1 MLEEAVAGGHDFGAG
16 SEPQFAETVAALVN
30 ADLEGEFAFDGFYF
44 EDLEEEFAEFE
55 CAVADVGGDGVGGI
69 DEVVVVI
76 ADHGDATAGWRDD
89 IVVATEDIDEF
100 GCEGLCFVHAAA
112 VGHGLAAAGL
122 SFREV
127 CFDSECLEN

>member
-1 MLEEAVAGGHDFGAG
+1 MD
-16 SEPQFAETVAALVN
+16 T
-30 ADLEGEFAFDGFYF
+30 DLEGELAIDVADFQDLQEEFTEFDG
-44 EDLEEEFAEFE
+44 AT
-55 CAVADVGGDGVGGI
+55 ADVGGNHVGCI
-69 DEVVVVI
+69 DEMIVVI

-89 IVVATEDIDEF
+89 IVVAPEDIDEF